1 MKTRR
6 NRTITDKL
14 LEIERDL
21 LKGTGL
27 SVEYCTSYISWAM
40 KFGKIT
46 DREFDYFY
54 DLVLYRLGRLSVDEE
69 ITLMDLVATRPIQL

>member
-14 LEIERDL
+14 LRIESSLLSGRDL
-21 LKGTGL
+21 P
-27 SVEYCTSYISWAM
+27 VEYCSSYISWAA

-46 DREFDYFY
+46 DREISYLTE
-54 DLVLYRLGRLSVDEE
+54 LVLYRLGRLTVDEE
-69 ITLMDLVATRPIQL
+69 IILMDLVATRPI